1 MQKLQRK
8 EAIMT
13 HKVLIVDDELH
24 ILQVL
29 SLKLRNCGY
38 DISTAVDGEDALHQ
52 AKADPPDLII
62 SDVQMPYMN
71 GLEFAKAISK
81 NSLTSHIPVVILTA
95 RGHTLEA
102 SDTDLPNI
110 RKVLSKPFSPRGIA
124 ELVASLLEDVSSRE
138 SGKSEAA

>member
-1 MQKLQRK
+1 
-8 EAIMT
+8 MT
-13 HKVLIVDDELH
+13 HKILIVDDEAH

-38 DISTAVDGEDALHQ
+38 DIATAIDGEDALYQ
-52 AKADPPDLII
+52 VTSDPPDLII

-71 GLEFAKAISK
+71 GLEFAKALS
-81 NSLTSHIPVVILTA
+81 SDSSTSHIPVVILTA

-102 SDTDLPNI
+102 SDTDIPNI

-124 ELVASLLEDVSSRE
+124 ELVATLLKDVSTRDA
-138 SGKSEAA
+138 GKSEAA

>member
-1 MQKLQRK
+1 M
-8 EAIMT
+8 MT
-13 HKVLIVDDELH
+13 HKILIVDDEAH

-38 DISTAVDGEDALHQ
+38 DIATAIDGEDALYQ
-52 AKADPPDLII
+52 VTSDPPDLII

-71 GLEFAKAISK
+71 GLEFAKALS
-81 NSLTSHIPVVILTA
+81 SDSSTSHIPVVILTA

-102 SDTDLPNI
+102 SDTDIPNI

-124 ELVASLLEDVSSRE
+124 ELVATLLKDVSTRDA
-138 SGKSEAA
+138 GKSEAA

>member
-1 MQKLQRK
+1 M
-8 EAIMT
+8 MT
-13 HKVLIVDDELH
+13 HKILIVDDEAH

-38 DISTAVDGEDALHQ
+38 DIATAIDGEDALYQ
-52 AKADPPDLII
+52 VTSDPPDLII

-71 GLEFAKAISK
+71 GLEFAKALS
-81 NSLTSHIPVVILTA
+81 SDSSTSHIPVIILTA

-102 SDTDLPNI
+102 SDTDIPNI

-124 ELVASLLEDVSSRE
+124 ELVATLLKDVSTRDT
-138 SGKSEAA
+138 GKSEAA